1 MTFQA
6 KGEFEVKLIP
16 QTGDRAIPL
25 FGRMTI
31 DKSFHGDLQG
41 TSQGQMLSAG
51 TTVPNSAGYVAIE
64 RVEAILNG
72 KRGTFVLQHNATMNK
87 GEPMLNIIV
96 VPDSGTDELTGM
108 AGRLNIII
116 KDKKHFYELEY
127 TLPDSSVSS
136 G

>member
-16 QTGDRAIPL
+16 KTGDRAIPL
-25 FGRMTI
+25 FGRMPI
-31 DKSFHGDLQG
+31 DKSFHGDLKG

-51 TTVPNSAGYVAIE
+51 TTIPNSAGYVAIE

-127 TLPDSSVSS
+127 TL
-136 G
+136 